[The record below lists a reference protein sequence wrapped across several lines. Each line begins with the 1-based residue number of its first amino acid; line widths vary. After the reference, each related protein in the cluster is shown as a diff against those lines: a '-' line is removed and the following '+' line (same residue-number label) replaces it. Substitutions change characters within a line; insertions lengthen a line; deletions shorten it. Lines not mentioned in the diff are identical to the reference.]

1 MRLPLGRTLASF
13 NSAMNRSRVCGE
25 PNLTAA
31 FNFLFFRFTVFH
43 VTDLNGN
50 KVTDQS
56 VINYIEQVNLLLPE
70 GCVPMQVIFWL
81 ITEI

>member
-1 MRLPLGRTLASF
+1 
-13 NSAMNRSRVCGE
+13 MNRSRVCGE

-31 FNFLFFRFTVFH
+31 FNFFFFRFTVFH

-70 GCVPMQVIFWL
+70 GCVWMQVIFWL